1 MKIMSRDFEKNR
13 SSRFRDI
20 KKKSAKSPNFQ

>member
-20 KKKSAKSPNFQ
+20 KKSAKSPNFQ